1 MSVDIVH
8 CNRCRA
14 LLSLLRDGVDQ
25 LVLCANPS
33 VSSQSVT
40 GVERLRCS
48 AVLRVVACYLNRISL
63 LLQRKLQLLS
73 SVLLC
78 ATGPTHAG

>member
-40 GVERLRCS
+40 GVEFAES
-48 AVLRVVACYLNRISL
+48 ASAAALSCVWL
-63 LLQRKLQLLS
+63 L
-73 SVLLC
+73 VI
-78 ATGPTHAG
+78 